1 MNCRKNLNVVKNE
14 IHKIRRKGKT
24 FKKTEG
30 FKRRM
35 EWNVG
40 TKLNVINNEMSHD
53 LNVGKNKMFKRVK
66 RSKNITLYR
75 TKYLKIQNLNNKYE
89 TSKKTKRQK
98 DEYTK
103 LCNNN

>member
-1 MNCRKNLNVVKNE
+1 MKCRKNLNVVKTKYNKDDTTQRQIVVKPE
-14 IHKIRRKGKT
+14 
-24 FKKTEG
+24 
-30 FKRRM
+30 RRM

-53 LNVGKNKMFKRVK
+53 PNVGKNKMFKRVK
-66 RSKNITLYR
+66 RRKNITLYR
-75 TKYLKIQNLNNKYE
+75 TKYLKSQNLNNKYE